1 MSQLVASWGG
11 YPAVKQSITACT
23 WRAETAKQIMTQQQ
37 SHASTLAFGNGRSY
51 GDSCLAAS
59 HHALGMNT
67 LNRFITVDW
76 QQGLVTAEAGV
87 TLADILRIAI
97 PNGWFLA
104 VTPGTQFVTLG
115 GAIANDVHGKNHHV
129 RGTFGC
135 HVEQFGLLRQEQML
149 NCSAQENP
157 ELFSATIGG
166 LGLTGIITWATIRL
180 IPIQSAHIDC
190 KTVRFNNLDEFF
202 ELSNTLDAQHEY
214 SVAWIDCLAAGKQTG
229 RGVFMVGDHAQH
241 GDLQHKTAAKLSVPL
256 TPPVSLI
263 NTYSL
268 RAFNHLYWHKHPK
281 KLTVTRSDYEPFFY
295 PLDRILHW
303 NRIYGRKGF
312 QQYQCVIPENT
323 AADAIK
329 ELLQCIAKSG
339 RGSFLAVLK
348 RCGDIA
354 SPGLL
359 SFPMAG
365 TSLALDFAH
374 DAKLQTELFQT
385 LDNIVHH
392 AGGRLYPAKD
402 AHMRA
407 TDFQQAYPGWQRLEQ
422 LRDPAMQS
430 LFWQRV
436 TR

>member
-1 MSQLVASWGG
+1 MSQPTASWGG
-11 YPAVKQSITACT
+11 YPAIQHKLNQCV
-23 WRAETAKQIMTQQQ
+23 WRSDIVRQIKTT
-37 SHASTLAFGNGRSY
+37 SEVHGTTLPFGNGRSY

-67 LNRFITVDW
+67 LNRFIAVDW
-76 QQGLVTAEAGV
+76 EQGLVTAEAGV

-135 HVEQFGLLRQEQML
+135 HVEQFGLLREEQIL
-149 NCSAQENP
+149 NCSAQDNP
-157 ELFSATIGG
+157 QLFSATIGG
-166 LGLTGIITWATIRL
+166 LGLTGVITWAQIRL
-180 IPIQSAHIDC
+180 IPIQSAQIDC
-190 KTVRFNNLDEFF
+190 RTVRFNSLDEFF
-202 ELSNTLDAQHEY
+202 TLSNSLDTQHEY
-214 SVAWIDCLAAGKQTG
+214 SVAWIDCLATGKQTG
-229 RGVFMVGDHAQH
+229 RGVFMVGDHAQY
-241 GDLQHKTAAKLSVPL
+241 GDFQHKSVSKLSVPL
-256 TPPVSLI
+256 TPPMSLI
-263 NTYSL
+263 NSYSL
-268 RAFNHLYWHKHPK
+268 RAFNHVYWHKHPK
-281 KLTVTRSDYEPFFY
+281 QLTISRSDYEPFFY
-295 PLDRILHW
+295 PLDGILHW

-312 QQYQCVIPENT
+312 QQYQCVIPEEQ

-329 ELLQCIAKSG
+329 ELLQCIARSG

-374 DAKLQTELFQT
+374 DAQLETELFQT
-385 LDNIVHH
+385 LDNIVHS

-407 TDFQQAYPGWQRLEQ
+407 IDFQTAYPNWQRLEQ
-422 LRDPAMQS
+422 LRDPTMQS

-436 TR
+436 TQ